1 MSIVEKA
8 MDKLQRR
15 AAAEQRRAAEAPVL
29 PAATAVTH
37 HLVPAANIPA
47 GAGSSPPRHMLHIN
61 QIRLRELGVLPP
73 EAEHRRIAAEF
84 RRIKRPLV
92 ERVLAATSEL
102 GGNPNVIMVA
112 SAVPGE
118 GKTFTA
124 FNLAMSLALEKD
136 ASVLLIDADVPK
148 PQISVVLGI
157 QAGRGLLDAVIDPA
171 LDVESLIHATDIAN
185 LSVLGIGTKADNAT
199 ELLASQRMAALI
211 AELRAADDRRI
222 VVFDSPPLLL
232 TTESRE
238 LATLAG
244 QIVLVVRAGETPQ
257 QALFDAIA
265 LLGEGKLIGLVL
277 NQVDPRDDEAPYYGF
292 GQYGT
297 YGDSVEGGS

>member
-29 PAATAVTH
+29 PAATAVS
-37 HLVPAANIPA
+37 HLGPGANIAA
-47 GAGSSPPRHMLHIN
+47 GVASSPPRHLLHIN
-61 QIRLRELGVLPP
+61 QMRLRDLGVLPP

-92 ERVLAATSEL
+92 ERVLSATGEVA
-102 GGNPNVIMVA
+102 GNVNVIMVA

-124 FNLAMSLALEKD
+124 VNLAMSLALEKD

-157 QAGRGLLDAVIDPA
+157 QAGRGLLDAIIDPT
-171 LDVESLIHATDIAN
+171 LDVESLIHDTDIAN

>member
-15 AAAEQRRAAEAPVL
+15 AAAEERRAAEVPLL
-29 PAATAVTH
+29 PATTAVS
-37 HLVPAANIPA
+37 HLGPGANTSA
-47 GAGSSPPRHMLHIN
+47 GAGSAPSRHLLHIN

-92 ERVLAATSEL
+92 ERVLSATGEV
-102 GGNPNVIMVA
+102 GGNVNVIMVA

-124 FNLAMSLALEKD
+124 VNLAMSLALEKD

-157 QAGRGLLDAVIDPA
+157 QAGRGLLDAVIDPT
-171 LDVESLIHATDIAN
+171 LDVESLIHNTDIAN

-297 YGDSVEGGS
+297 YGDPVEGGS